1 MINLNTAPVDLD
13 LKIPKATTKAYEL
26 QIYKNGSAVDI
37 IGWTIT
43 LIVKEKMSDPDSSA
57 IINENASLSDA
68 TSGKALIRLET
79 VDTDIAPKSYYYAV
93 KFTDIESPANVG
105 IIVRGRLNIEKTV

>member
-37 IGWTIT
+37 TGWTIT
-43 LIVKEKMSDPDSSA
+43 IVVKEKMTDVAD
-57 IINENASLSDA
+57 IINEEASLSDA
-68 TSGKALIRLET
+68 TSGKALIRLEIE
-79 VDTDIAPKSYYYAV
+79 DTDIAPKSYWYAI
-93 KFTDIESPANVG
+93 KFEDIESPANVG
-105 IIVRGRLNIEKTV
+105 IIVRGRLTIEKTV